1 MQAPSKARR
10 FRPAGT
16 PDGAGPAEGS
26 SGGRQKGRRFPPA
39 HDRQSQSASGR
50 DGQVLYAALDLGT
63 NNCRLMIATLQNSQF
78 KIVEAFSRIVRLGE
92 GLTAS
97 GRLDD
102 RAMDR
107 ALRALKICAEK
118 IEKRG
123 VTRIR
128 AVATQACRMASNGR
142 DFIARVERETG
153 LRLTIITP
161 EEEARL
167 SVMGCASLLD
177 GDGLSP
183 KPRAALVMDVGGGST
198 ELSWVELAAAPGKRT
213 DLKAS
218 RVMPR
223 PRHWI
228 SLPVGVVS
236 LAERFPEPESGDTR
250 VWFEAM
256 VADVAARLKDFT
268 DADSFRGAF
277 DCGEAYI
284 VGTSGAI
291 TSLAG
296 MHLRLDRYDRSRVD
310 GLWMEHGQCQAVI
323 TRLLDLG
330 RSGREQEPC
339 IGRDRADLVLAGAA
353 ILEAVQRLW
362 PCQNLRVADRGLRE
376 GLLLSMARK
385 RPRRRRGRSGGKPRA
400 GGHVPKRAS
409 EDAL

>member
-10 FRPAGT
+10 FGPAGHSSGAGPSSGTGT
-16 PDGAGPAEGS
+16 PDERS
-26 SGGRQKGRRFPPA
+26 KGRRFPPS
-39 HDRQSQSASGR
+39 RGR
-50 DGQVLYAALDLGT
+50 PQPTGEGQVLYAALDLGT
-63 NNCRLMIATLQNSQF
+63 NNCRLMIATLHNSQF

-92 GLTAS
+92 GLSAS

-128 AVATQACRMASNGR
+128 AVATQACRMAHNGR
-142 DFIARVERETG
+142 DFIARVEKETG
-153 LRLTIITP
+153 LRLTIISP

-177 GDGLSP
+177 GEGLSP

-198 ELSWVELAAAPGKRT
+198 ELSWVELAATPGKRT

-218 RVMPR
+218 RIMPR
-223 PRHWI
+223 PRFWI

-250 VWFEAM
+250 AWFENM
-256 VADVAARLKDFT
+256 IADVAGRLKDFT

-296 MHLRLDRYDRSRVD
+296 MHLRLERYDRSRVD
-310 GLWMEHGQCQAVI
+310 GLWMQQSQCQDVI

-330 RSGREQEPC
+330 RSGRELEPC

-362 PCQNLRVADRGLRE
+362 PCERLRVADRGLRE
-376 GLLLSMARK
+376 GLLLSMAKK
-385 RPRRRRGRSGGKPRA
+385 RPRRRRGRGGGKPRVTEQA
-400 GGHVPKRAS
+400 QKRAP